1 MKLHQ
6 IKQTF
11 RNYYTLNNIVS
22 AVALLLAASLLWGTV
37 QAMQNNFQLQHQLD
51 VSKQNVELLDLEAQN
66 LAYENNYYASDEY
79 LDLAVRERFNKA
91 PSGESVLLLP
101 ANNVSDAK
109 QPTATAKPVSQPS
122 NFQAWMDF
130 LFGQRQ

>member
-11 RNYYTLNNIVS
+11 RSYYTLNNVIS

-51 VSKQNVELLDLEAQN
+51 TSKQNVELMNLEAQN

-79 LDLAVRERFNKA
+79 LDLAVRDRFGKA
-91 PSGESVLLLP
+91 PAGESMLLLP
-101 ANNVSDAK
+101 ANTVHDTS
-109 QPTATAKPVSQPS
+109 QPSTMIKHVAQPS

-130 LFGQRQ
+130 LFGQR

>member
-37 QAMQNNFQLQHQLD
+37 QAMQNNFQLQHQVD
-51 VSKQNVELLDLEAQN
+51 VAKQNVEVLNLEAQN
-66 LAYENNYYASDEY
+66 LAYENNYYASNEY
-79 LDLAVRERFNKA
+79 LDLAVRERFGKA
-91 PSGESVLLLP
+91 PAGESMLLLP
-101 ANNVSDAK
+101 PNTVHDTRQSTVAIQHV
-109 QPTATAKPVSQPS
+109 PQPS

>member
-1 MKLHQ
+1 MKPRQ

-37 QAMQNNFQLQHQLD
+37 QAMQSNFRLQHQLD
-51 VSKQNVELLDLEAQN
+51 AAKQNAEVLNLEAQN
-66 LAYENNYYASDEY
+66 LAYENKYYASNEY
-79 LDLAVRERFNKA
+79 LDLAVRERFGKA
-91 PSGESVLLLP
+91 PAGESMLLLP
-101 ANNVSDAK
+101 ANTVNDTN
-109 QPTATAKPVSQPS
+109 QPSPASKHVPQPS

-130 LFGQRQ
+130 LFGQRN